1 MGRCCSTVI
10 ISLLLVVAGSLTT
23 LSAEI
28 YQWKDSN
35 GNIVF
40 GDSPPTG
47 SNAKEKVLPQQ
58 KIDRPAGHA
67 EVPSHDRT
75 IKIDSK
81 SLRDVNVIMYSTEW
95 CPYCKKARAFINA
108 LPGVRLTEYDIE
120 SSKTRSQEMLSKSG
134 GSTGV
139 PVIDVEGNII
149 KGYNPAAISA
159 AVSKAQRR

>member
-1 MGRCCSTVI
+1 M
-10 ISLLLVVAGSLTT
+10 ISLLLVAAGLITT
-23 LSAEI
+23 LSAEV
-28 YQWKDSN
+28 YQWKDSK
-35 GNIVF
+35 GNIMF

-58 KIDRPAGHA
+58 NIDRPAGYA
-67 EVPSHDRT
+67 EVPGQNGT
-75 IKIDSK
+75 IKLDNK
-81 SLRDVNVIMYSTEW
+81 SLHDVNVIMYATSW

-120 SSKTRSQEMLSKSG
+120 SSGTRNQEMLAKSG

-139 PVIDVEGNII
+139 PLIEVEGDII
-149 KGYNPAAISA
+149 KGYNPSAISA

>member
-159 AVSKAQRR
+159 AVTKAQRR

>member
-1 MGRCCSTVI
+1 MGRRCSTVM
-10 ISLLLVVAGSLTT
+10 ISLLLVAAGFITT

-58 KIDRPAGHA
+58 NMDRPAGHA
-67 EVPSHDRT
+67 EVPGHDRT

-159 AVSKAQRR
+159 AVTKAQRR

>member
-1 MGRCCSTVI
+1 MGKRCGAVM
-10 ISLLLVVAGSLTT
+10 ISLLLVVAGFITT

-47 SNAKEKVLPQQ
+47 SSAKEKVLPQQ
-58 KIDRPAGHA
+58 NIDRPAGHA
-67 EVPSHDRT
+67 EVPGRNGA

-81 SLRDVNVIMYSTEW
+81 SLRDVNVIMYATSW
-95 CPYCKKARAFINA
+95 CPYCKKARVFITA

-120 SSKTRSQEMLSKSG
+120 SSRTRNQEMLSKSG

-159 AVSKAQRR
+159 AVTKAQRR

>member
-1 MGRCCSTVI
+1 MGNRCSTVM
-10 ISLLLVVAGSLTT
+10 ISLLLVVAGFITT

-58 KIDRPAGHA
+58 NIDRPAGHA
-67 EVPSHDRT
+67 GGPGRSDA

-81 SLRDVNVIMYSTEW
+81 SLRNVDIIMYATSW

-120 SSKTRSQEMLSKSG
+120 SSTARNQEMLAKSG

-139 PVIDVEGNII
+139 PLIDVEGNII
-149 KGYNPAAISA
+149 KGYNPSAISA

>member
-1 MGRCCSTVI
+1 MGRRCNTVM
-10 ISLLLVVAGSLTT
+10 ISLLLVVACFITT

-58 KIDRPAGHA
+58 NIDRPAGHA
-67 EVPSHDRT
+67 GVPGHNGA
-75 IKIDSK
+75 IKIDNK
-81 SLRDVNVIMYSTEW
+81 SLRDVDVIMYATSW

-120 SSKTRSQEMLSKSG
+120 SSTARNREMLAKSG

-149 KGYNPAAISA
+149 KGYNPSAISA